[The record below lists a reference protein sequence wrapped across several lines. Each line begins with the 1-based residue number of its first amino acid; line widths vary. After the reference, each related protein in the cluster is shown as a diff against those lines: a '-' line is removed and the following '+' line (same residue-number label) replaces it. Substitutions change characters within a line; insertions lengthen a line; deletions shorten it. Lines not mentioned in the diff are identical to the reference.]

1 MHISYIFYK
10 RKYSVLLAK
19 NGDVF
24 MIVIEY

>member
-1 MHISYIFYK
+1 MNITYIFYK
-10 RKYSVLLAK
+10 RKYSVFLAK